1 MSVSLQANLPPLTDP
16 IVAEVIAQ
24 MQQQLDAQS
33 EQLNAASQQLDA
45 QQKQRQA
52 DVRELAYAQ
61 LKIQILEERLRKMRI
76 AKYGNASEKL
86 SDLQLDLLELEPGVS
101 SEEVQAESERESLAE
116 SSNNTAN
123 NTEQHKTKRK
133 HPGRQTLPAHLER
146 VEKIVACSPEEC
158 LCGGCGQQTIVI
170 GYEESEVLDVKPSE
184 YFVRVTKREKRA
196 CKQCEEQGVAVAP
209 VPESII
215 AKSLVSD
222 QVVIDTLVHKY
233 ADYVG
238 FPVMWRSAPV

>member
-1 MSVSLQANLPPLTDP
+1 VPLQANLPPLTDP

-76 AKYGNASEKL
+76 AKYGKASEKL

-101 SEEVQAESERESLAE
+101 SEEV
-116 SSNNTAN
+116 
-123 NTEQHKTKRK
+123 
-133 HPGRQTLPAHLER
+133 
-146 VEKIVACSPEEC
+146 
-158 LCGGCGQQTIVI
+158 
-170 GYEESEVLDVKPSE
+170 
-184 YFVRVTKREKRA
+184 
-196 CKQCEEQGVAVAP
+196 
-209 VPESII
+209 
-215 AKSLVSD
+215 
-222 QVVIDTLVHKY
+222 
-233 ADYVG
+233 
-238 FPVMWRSAPV
+238 